1 MDKSV
6 MQGAAQ
12 APTLELRD
20 IHLPGDPSI
29 WPLAPGWWLLIII
42 ACVVLYFAIKKLTK
56 FRQQKH
62 MIYLL
67 QSELSNIRNDF
78 KKHNNKHT
86 LAGHVSA
93 LLNRFVKY
101 VLNDSIATSL
111 TGKDWINYLNS
122 RVKSEVFNKF
132 EVELTQAQYMKNVDF
147 DVPSLIATVRN
158 YFPQAMKNRNAY
170 NKIENSKGGSNA

>member
-20 IHLPGDPSI
+20 IHLPGDPSM
-29 WPLAPGWWLLIII
+29 WPFALGWWFLIII
-42 ACVVLYFAIKKLTK
+42 VCIVLYFVIRKMAQL
-56 FRQQKH
+56 RQQKH
-62 MIYLL
+62 MINLL
-67 QSELSNIRNDF
+67 QNELTNIRNDF

-132 EVELTQAQYMKNVDF
+132 EMELTQAQYMKSVDF

-158 YFPQAMKNRNAY
+158 YFPQAMKNCKAY
-170 NKIENSKGGSNA
+170 NKIANSRGGDDA